1 MGEDRC
7 VVGEDERKY
16 HMPTSHLPLLNDLPP
31 LGGIA
36 SICFSG
42 IRWHLHRKRAACQGK
57 A

>member
-16 HMPTSHLPLLNDLPP
+16 HMPTPHPPLLNDLPP